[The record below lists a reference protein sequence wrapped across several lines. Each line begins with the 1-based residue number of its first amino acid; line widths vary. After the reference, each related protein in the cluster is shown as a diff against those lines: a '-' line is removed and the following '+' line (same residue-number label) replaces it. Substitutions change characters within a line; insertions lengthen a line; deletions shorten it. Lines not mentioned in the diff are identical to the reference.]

1 MFLPGTEMEVKD
13 HVRSQLAALEPR
25 KLANGFARE
34 AAVLMPLLK
43 KNEYHFLLT
52 RRTEEVQTH
61 KGQISFPGG
70 MREGKEALVKTAIRE
85 TYEEVGIEEDRIEIL
100 GRFHDYVSITHFRVT
115 PFAAFLHE
123 PFTIKPQVTE
133 VAEVLQVPISIF
145 LDPSRLRVG
154 KRPDLKDENVYFFS
168 YGKDEIWGLTALII
182 KDFLESLNLRKKD

>member
-1 MFLPGTEMEVKD
+1 V
-13 HVRSQLAALEPR
+13 
-25 KLANGFARE
+25 
-34 AAVLMPLLK
+34 LK
-43 KNEYHFLLT
+43 KNDEYHFLLT
-52 RRTEEVQTH
+52 RRTEDVQTH

-70 MREGKEALVKTAIRE
+70 MREGKEELVETAIRE
-85 TYEEVGIEEDRIEIL
+85 TYEEVGIEKDRIEIL

-115 PFAAFLHE
+115 PFAAFLQE

-154 KRPDLKDENVYFFS
+154 KRPDLKNENVYFFA

-182 KDFLESLNLRKKD
+182 KDFLEALNLRKKD